1 MIESPASKENERVG
15 TNWMLQVQLQPNK
28 HHCKS
33 ASDLLLYTQ
42 NAPFTAQPY
51 GHRFDPKTPEEN
63 RVRMSPKHSGP
74 LASRIWVGHI
84 WVFPTMPSFCP
95 FGLFCKREGINSQ
108 LVQVFPEIPHHGF
121 LRSKKIHFRRCSR
134 SPNQLNLLNTQ
145 SSRHGPP
152 SLNPLSSASKASDPV
167 TSPVTSAGDGGH
179 GGGVYRPYRG
189 GRGSGWIWVC

>member
-1 MIESPASKENERVG
+1 MGSHSRWLSEAPLTCSTCRGTTLLHRRTHQKGNREQSMIESPASKENERVG

-84 WVFPTMPSFCP
+84 WVF
-95 FGLFCKREGINSQ
+95 Q
-108 LVQVFPEIPHHGF
+108 LCQA
-121 LRSKKIHFRRCSR
+121 SA
-134 SPNQLNLLNTQ
+134 LLACFVNE
-145 SSRHGPP
+145 
-152 SLNPLSSASKASDPV
+152 KASIHSWSRYFLKFPIMVFLDRRK
-167 TSPVTSAGDGGH
+167 SIS
-179 GGGVYRPYRG
+179 GGVPG
-189 GRGSGWIWVC
+189 PQTSSIF